1 MPLRSLSISLVL
13 VLSVAF
19 IAHVSAAR
27 AAEQGPRMS
36 DAELLQAVDLQFPG
50 MEAVAKAVAAGNR
63 QAALDALAAF
73 FRHRKEPRDFCPKP
87 KRVANAVLAA
97 EKILK
102 HQVAVV
108 GIPYAFPGPVDWRFN
123 PTTAPDTKLVRDH
136 EWTWQFN
143 RHREFVTLAEA
154 YRATGDEK
162 FAREFAEWLA
172 SWIRD
177 RPVPDE
183 AANVPFSA
191 WRTIECGIRTSS
203 TWPAALA
210 AFRASPSLSDR
221 LLLDWLKSWLEHGSY
236 LHRFPRHGN
245 WLTMEMNGLYHIGT
259 LVPFAKEAESWRNY
273 AAERLA
279 KETEIQVYPDGAQF
293 ELAPGYHNVA
303 LRNMLAIPRLAE
315 DYGRK
320 VPDGYLAG
328 LEKMFA
334 YNLWAMQ
341 PDGSL
346 PEWNDSGRGNVR
358 GLLAEGAAIF
368 PHRQDFLWVATQG
381 KRGSPPDHT
390 SHYFPW
396 AGQVIMRSGWDR
408 KALFLGFEAGPF
420 GAGHQHEDK
429 LSAVIFADR
438 PLLVEGGIYPY
449 DASKWRSYVLGSQA
463 HNVVL
468 VDGAEQNRR
477 ARRETF
483 LAKAPLDADFQ
494 SNARFDFA
502 RGVYEDGFAGG
513 IRVRHEREVLFD
525 KPNQLFVI
533 RDRLA
538 ALDGKGH
545 RYEALWH
552 LDTDKLHGEPQNGIY
567 ETQSATQSNLRMVV
581 AKAAGLECR
590 VVEGQVEP
598 VVQGWLPRP
607 LYEGPR
613 GVRPIPCVICGQSG
627 ERAEFLTVFQPLKTG
642 SGPRVAAAAFRDG
655 SVEITWS
662 DSRKTTTPWPK

>member
-1 MPLRSLSISLVL
+1 MPLRTSMLLLAL
-13 VLSVAF
+13 VLSSAF
-19 IAHVSAAR
+19 SETASAAQ
-27 AAEQGPRMS
+27 AAERGPKMS
-36 DAELLQAVDLQFPG
+36 DEKLLQAIDLKFPG
-50 MEAVAKAVAAGNR
+50 TEAVAKAVAAGNR
-63 QAALDALAAF
+63 QAALNALAAF
-73 FRHRKEPRDFCPKP
+73 FRNRKEPCDFCPKP
-87 KRVANAVLAA
+87 KRAASAVSAA
-97 EKILK
+97 DKLLE
-102 HQVAVV
+102 HRVTVV
-108 GIPYAFPGPVDWRFN
+108 GIPYTFTGPVDWHFN
-123 PTTAPDTKLVRDH
+123 PTTVPNSKLDRDH

-143 RHREFVTLAEA
+143 RHGEFVVLAEA

-162 FAREFAEWLA
+162 YAREFAEWLA
-172 SWIRD
+172 IWLRD
-177 RPVPDE
+177 CPVPDE

-203 TWPAALA
+203 TWPAALS
-210 AFRASPSLSDR
+210 AFRASPSVSDR

-259 LVPFAKEAESWRNY
+259 LAPFAKEAESWRNY
-273 AAERLA
+273 AAERLR
-279 KETEIQVYPDGAQF
+279 KETEIQVYPDGAQY

-315 DYGRK
+315 IYGRK

-334 YNLWAMQ
+334 YDLLAMQ

-346 PEWNDSGRGNVR
+346 PEWNDSGRGSVR
-358 GLLAEGAAIF
+358 EMLAEGAALF
-368 PHRQDFLWVATQG
+368 PQRRNFLWAATEG
-381 KRGSPPDHT
+381 KQGSPPDHT

-396 AGQVIMRSGWDR
+396 AGQVILRSGWDCN
-408 KALFLGFEAGPF
+408 ALFLGFEVGPF

-483 LAKAPLDADFQ
+483 LAKEPLDADFQ
-494 SNARFDFA
+494 SNEKFDFA
-502 RGVYEDGFAGG
+502 RGVYADDFAGG
-513 IRVRHEREVLFD
+513 IRARHEREILFD
-525 KPNQLFVI
+525 KPNGLFVI

-538 ALDGKGH
+538 ALDGKSH
-545 RYEALWH
+545 LYEALWH
-552 LDTDKLHGEPQNGIY
+552 LDTDKLHGEPAKGIY
-567 ETQSATQSNLRMVV
+567 ETQSAQQSNLRMVV
-581 AKAAGLECR
+581 EKAAGLECR

-598 VVQGWLPRP
+598 VVQGWIPRP

-642 SGPRVAAAAFRDG
+642 NELRIVAAAFRDG
-655 SVEITWS
+655 KVEITWS
-662 DSRKTTTPWPK
+662 DSRKTTIPWPK